1 MTDIAMQADAGTGD
15 TLKAFDRLRSELET
29 CIIGQQTLLN
39 ICWWRCWLTDTCWWR
54 VRRGWRRPRPSRNW
68 RSALKVIFHRL
79 QFTPDLLPGDLT
91 GTEMYRPQT
100 GEFEFQQGAD
110 FS

>member
-1 MTDIAMQADAGTGD
+1 MTDIAMQAEADTGD

-29 CIIGQQTLLN
+29 CIIGQQTLVEHL
-39 ICWWRCWLTDTCWWR
+39 L
-54 VRRGWRRPRPSRNW
+54 V
-68 RSALKVIFHRL
+68 ALLADGHLLVEGAPGLAKTTAIKELAKRIEGDFHRL

-100 GEFEFQQGAD
+100 GEF
-110 FS
+110 